1 MPDTYAPFSK
11 PARVEIAAWILMGVA
26 LVLILKLDLLSSL
39 LAGLLVFEL
48 VHMMAPM
55 LQRRFFGRR
64 PRMVAVAILACVII
78 GLISAAVVGVIA
90 FMRSDAGSFPA
101 LLHKMAEI
109 IEKARIA
116 LPPWMVGYLPEGTE
130 EVRKSLVDWLHE
142 HAGELRLMGAETARV
157 LAHMLIGMIVGAML
171 ALHEAVDGTAQRPL
185 ALAVS
190 VQAERLGDAFR
201 RVVFAQVRISLI
213 NTVFTGIYLALVLPL
228 FGVTLPLTKT
238 MIAITFIAG
247 LLPVVGNLISNTV
260 IVIVSL
266 AYSPFV
272 AIASLTFLVVIHKL
286 EYFLNAK
293 IIGSRIQ
300 SRPWELLIAMLAME
314 AGFGIAGVVAAPIYY
329 AYVKAELVERGLV

>member
-1 MPDTYAPFSK
+1 
-11 PARVEIAAWILMGVA
+11 V
-26 LVLILKLDLLSSL
+26 LVLKLDLLSSL

-64 PRMVAVAILACVII
+64 PRMVALAILACVII

-90 FMRSDAGSFPA
+90 FMRSDVGSFPA

-171 ALHEAVDGTAQRPL
+171 ALHEAVDGDPQRPL
-185 ALAVS
+185 AYAVS